1 MIYSV
6 MVKPNSKKGPLV
18 EVTNEASREL
28 TVYLREKPV
37 EGAAN
42 AALLKI
48 LAQYFSLPKTML
60 SLKSGARGRIKL
72 VEILEKP

>member
-1 MIYSV
+1 MIYRV
-6 MVKPNSKKGPLV
+6 TVKPNSKKGPLV

-37 EGAAN
+37 EGVAN
-42 AALLKI
+42 AALLRV
-48 LAQYFSLPKTML
+48 LAQYFDLSKTTL

-72 VEILEKP
+72 VEIPEKP

>member
-1 MIYSV
+1 MIYRV

-42 AALLKI
+42 AALLKV
-48 LAQYFSLPKTML
+48 LAQHFSLPKTML